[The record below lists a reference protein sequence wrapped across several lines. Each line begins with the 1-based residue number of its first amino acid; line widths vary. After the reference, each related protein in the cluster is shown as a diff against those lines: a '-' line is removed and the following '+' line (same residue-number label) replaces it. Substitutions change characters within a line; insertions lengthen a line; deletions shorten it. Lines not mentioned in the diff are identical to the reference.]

1 MDNYRWSNFGTR
13 PYLHSKIIRTLFA
26 YTLTRHP
33 IFSHKLAFSGF
44 AVSKYGGINTQPYF
58 PAMWYCVAHIDP
70 SLYFIDHT
78 NQNALG
84 SLLWDATVYTVIQ
97 LKPS

>member
-1 MDNYRWSNFGTR
+1 MEIYTFIFILKSFVLC
-13 PYLHSKIIRTLFA
+13 LHTLRQN
-26 YTLTRHP
+26 TLYFLINWHSQALQSASTV
-33 IFSHKLAFSGF
+33 
-44 AVSKYGGINTQPYF
+44 VSMWCFNTQPYF

-78 NQNALG
+78 NQNALC
-84 SLLWDATVYTVIQ
+84 SLLYDATVYTVIQ